1 MTMTADRPS
10 TSSNRRSS
18 SSSSPSQRLKTSF
31 AAARVSFS
39 WFGVRKSLS
48 SEQKN
53 QAAEPFDAQ
62 GAFLSATKK
71 LIDTREEKF
80 AAVSTIRHQIQ
91 SLWRDLSLPY
101 PEPGIRLIKQADI
114 ESFDRRMREHQ
125 THLADAVEQLDRHF
139 EAMKAVARDRLG
151 SLYNEADY
159 PTSLR
164 DLFQVSW
171 DFPSIQPPE
180 YLLRLNPQLYQ
191 QEQARMQA
199 KFEEAV
205 KLAETAFSVEFAKL
219 VEHLTERLANGDS
232 GQRKTFRDSAIGNL
246 VEFFGRFKSLNIH
259 SNAELDRLVETAQR
273 AIAGVDPQAIRDS
286 DSLRQQISSQL
297 STVAA
302 TLDQML
308 VDQPRRRILRQPK
321 EALP

>member
-1 MTMTADRPS
+1 
-10 TSSNRRSS
+10 
-18 SSSSPSQRLKTSF
+18 
-31 AAARVSFS
+31 
-39 WFGVRKSLS
+39 
-48 SEQKN
+48 
-53 QAAEPFDAQ
+53 
-62 GAFLSATKK
+62 
-71 LIDTREEKF
+71 
-80 AAVSTIRHQIQ
+80 
-91 SLWRDLSLPY
+91 
-101 PEPGIRLIKQADI
+101 
-114 ESFDRRMREHQ
+114 
-125 THLADAVEQLDRHF
+125 
-139 EAMKAVARDRLG
+139 
-151 SLYNEADY
+151 
-159 PTSLR
+159 
-164 DLFQVSW
+164 
-171 DFPSIQPPE
+171 
-180 YLLRLNPQLYQ
+180 
-191 QEQARMQA
+191 MQA

-321 EALP
+321 EAVP